1 MNSLIKWE
9 LKQTFKSKAFWGFAV
24 FYTISALL
32 LLVDISGTDQ
42 GTMYN
47 SFLTNMNNTSAF
59 FMLSL
64 GIFCG
69 IHFAG
74 AFEERRIQAAI
85 MAGNS
90 RMSIIMSK
98 MLSFSLVMTIYSV
111 LALGIGSIISYVSFE
126 EVGVDS
132 WMTPVTQSLIFTF
145 AWVSFASIC
154 FITSMLVKKTGAA
167 IAINV
172 VTFLVSDL
180 VAQLVMEKELGSK
193 IIKFTPIG
201 QTMLSLVNTSKADIT
216 TSVLVSGIG
225 LLLTFVIASIIF
237 RRTELK

>member
-9 LKQTFKSKAFWGFAV
+9 LKQTFKSKAFWGFGV

-47 SFLTNMNNTSAF
+47 SFLTNMNNTNAF
-59 FMLSL
+59 FMLAL

-180 VAQLVMEKELGSK
+180 VAQLVMEKELGIK

>member
-1 MNSLIKWE
+1 M
-9 LKQTFKSKAFWGFAV
+9 
-24 FYTISALL
+24 
-32 LLVDISGTDQ
+32 
-42 GTMYN
+42 
-47 SFLTNMNNTSAF
+47 
-59 FMLSL
+59 
-64 GIFCG
+64 
-69 IHFAG
+69 
-74 AFEERRIQAAI
+74 
-85 MAGNS
+85 
-90 RMSIIMSK
+90 
-98 MLSFSLVMTIYSV
+98 
-111 LALGIGSIISYVSFE
+111 SFE

-145 AWVSFASIC
+145 AWVAFASIC

-180 VAQLVMEKELGSK
+180 VAQLVMEKELGIK

-225 LLLTFVIASIIF
+225 ILLTFVVASIIF
-237 RRTELK
+237 